1 MARSAGHRIARATAL
16 LMALEGLEQATGL
29 LKQVVIAAQFGT
41 SQRMDAYLVATTA
54 VGLVL
59 LWVTLPIGQTLIPI
73 FRHDL
78 SRHGEVVAW
87 RNAGVLFNNV
97 AVLLVAISLA
107 LAVLAPVLVTV
118 IAPGFD
124 ASTRAQAVSLAQW
137 IVPSLFFIGAGRVLS
152 QIHFSYQRFFT
163 PGVAGTLNNAVLI
176 GAFLALGPAYGIHG
190 LAVATVLG
198 AAAEFLLQ
206 LPILWEKRKLYRLR
220 VDLRDP
226 QMAEL
231 ARLGLPL
238 LVSAGGSE
246 VERVTDRMFASLMP
260 AGRLTALALAHRLVN
275 LAYDFFVR
283 PLQRSTYPHFARLSA
298 EGDFPTLSRQLFH
311 YLRVVCLVTV
321 PVAAGAIALSTT
333 AVRLV
338 FQRGAFDETSVRLT
352 SQALL
357 AYAIGLPATALS
369 RILDRTFF
377 TLKDTRTPT
386 RLALLRIAL
395 KIGLSFALIRPLG
408 HVGIAL
414 AESLS
419 QLLRL
424 PLLFRALPREIR
436 RRQLWPT
443 VLAFGRTV
451 AAGVVMGAIVAIAGQ
466 RVAGAVPL
474 PLEAAGLVALGVGVF
489 AAAAFALAREETR
502 TVLNAAL
509 AFGRGRSR
517 PDAEGAEG
525 AGPS

>member
-1 MARSAGHRIARATAL
+1 
-16 LMALEGLEQATGL
+16 MALEGLEQATGL
-29 LKQVVIAAQFGT
+29 LKQIVIAAQFGT
-41 SQRMDAYLVATTA
+41 TERMDAYLVATTV

-78 SRHGEVVAW
+78 SRHGEAVAW

-97 AVLLVAISLA
+97 ALILVVISAALAALAPALVA
-107 LAVLAPVLVTV
+107 VV
-118 IAPGFD
+118 APGFD
-124 ASTRAQAVSLAQW
+124 EATRDLASSLSRW
-137 IVPSLFFIGAGRVLS
+137 IVPSLFFVGAGRVLS

-163 PGVAGTLNNAVLI
+163 PGAAGTLNNAVVVA
-176 GAFLALGPAYGIHG
+176 AFLALGQAHGIHG

-198 AAAEFLLQ
+198 AAAEFVLQ
-206 LPILWEKRKLYRLR
+206 LPILWEKRKLYTLR

-226 QMAEL
+226 QMAEV

-260 AGRLTALALAHRLVN
+260 AGRLTALALANRLIN

-298 EGDFPTLSRQLFH
+298 ERDFPTLSRQLFH
-311 YLRVVCLVTV
+311 YLRVVFLVTV
-321 PVAAGAIALSTT
+321 PVAVGAMVLSRTT
-333 AVRLV
+333 VRLM

-386 RLALLRIAL
+386 RMALLRIGL
-395 KIGLSFALIRPLG
+395 KVVLAFALIRPLG
-408 HVGIAL
+408 HLGVAL

-419 QLLRL
+419 QLIRL
-424 PLLFRALPREIR
+424 PLLFRALPAEIR
-436 RRQLWPT
+436 RRRVWPT
-443 VLAFGRTV
+443 VLAFARTA
-451 AAGVVMGAIVAIAGQ
+451 AAGAVMGAAVALAGQ
-466 RVAGAVPL
+466 LIGGTVPL
-474 PLEAAGLVALGVGVF
+474 PLEAASLVAMGAGVF
-489 AAAAFALAREETR
+489 AAAAFAFAREETR
-502 TVLNAAL
+502 SVLGAA
-509 AFGRGRSR
+509 AGFGRRRGRR
-517 PDAEGAEG
+517 EAEEDDAR
-525 AGPS
+525 